1 MPPPGYKGKRPSRPK
16 RSRPKRSGPRRG
28 AGGRR
33 SNLRRS
39 ARRSAEAR
47 QDRARSGQASRR
59 KADVRKGG
67 ESTGRERGIAAAN
80 KYIPNKKQ
88 KGLQQSVGSL
98 DRRINTALQKGN
110 TGLVKDLR
118 SKQKKFVKKLGY
130 ERAHEAMI
138 NAAPLSQRDKI
149 KKQIKANPN
158 MLNTAGKEIF
168 DETMDMDFLDP
179 TRQIQNEYADQYK
192 DMYPVSN
199 MLKKG
204 PVAVQ
209 GIKSIFGADGKKI
222 PYTDPDMPGVRYP
235 LDKKWGAYEK
245 DPITTRS
252 DRQGPLDE
260 DPFTISNRQPGIDFF
275 PEKKEVTEVT
285 DKDRQAAIER
295 GIDPNFIFSLPD
307 DPTTEIVESDL
318 NTGSAL
324 QLAEAANTQG
334 TLSDLVEQVTNQ
346 KNLNVS
352 PNVFAL
358 PEQVK
363 EKLNEEA
370 EVNRKEYEIE
380 TYGKEITEDDL
391 AKANINPSY
400 YEANMS
406 TPLIQKQ
413 LFQSGVIDEKDVQAP
428 IVKDVEAA
436 QSGNLAGQIAA
447 VPLDVA
453 GFMGANLVPG
463 YTDMTDYVREKA
475 FAPQQQTQYT
485 GEEWTNKVAG
495 DKELA
500 LQNINNLDNISMD
513 QKSSLVDFVNQGGA
527 DPNSFSLSDTLSVN
541 PNFDTGVSTGQSSVD
556 VLNSLPAPGS
566 NSNYL
571 KKLFGFN
578 N

>member
-33 SNLRRS
+33 ANLRRS
-39 ARRSAEAR
+39 AKRSAEAR

-88 KGLQQSVGSL
+88 KDLQQSVGSL
-98 DRRINTALQKGN
+98 DRRINKALQKGN

-130 ERAHEAMI
+130 EKAKKV
-138 NAAPLSQRDKI
+138 PDGVVRDSSGKI
-149 KKQIKANPN
+149 MRTSDGSP
-158 MLNTAGKEIF
+158 MLTGPGLDVF
-168 DETMDMDFLDP
+168 QETMDMDFLDP

-363 EKLNEEA
+363 ENLNEEA
-370 EVNRKEYEIE
+370 EVNRKTYEME
-380 TYGKEITEDDL
+380 TYGKEITSDDL
-391 AKANINPSY
+391 ATAGINEGY
-400 YEANMS
+400 YNMNMS
-406 TPLIQKQ
+406 TPLVQQQ
-413 LFQSGVIDEKDVQAP
+413 LLKTGVIKEPVSPTIKSFDDSAGMDKAP
-428 IVKDVEAA
+428 
-436 QSGNLAGQIAA
+436 
-447 VPLDVA
+447 
-453 GFMGANLVPG
+453 LVNQN
-463 YTDMTDYVREKA
+463 
-475 FAPQQQTQYT
+475 FSLPQQTTYT
-485 GEEWTNKVAG
+485 GDEWKNKIAE
-495 DKELA
+495 DKAIA
-500 LQNINNLDNISMD
+500 LQNINNLNNISMD